1 MKKNIKYG
9 CWLHDCGK
17 IGVPDG
23 ILNKPGILDAE
34 QFEMIK
40 QHSRWG
46 AEVVRTAQLTE
57 PVVNIALYH
66 HERFNGKG
74 YPVGLRGTD
83 IPLEARI
90 VAIADTYDAMTSDR
104 PYRNKLPHEEAI
116 EALRQGKATAFD
128 PELVDLFLNNSA
140 NVLESGDHE

>member
-1 MKKNIKYG
+1 
-9 CWLHDCGK
+9 
-17 IGVPDG
+17 
-23 ILNKPGILDAE
+23 
-34 QFEMIK
+34 MIK

-90 VAIADTYDAMTSDR
+90 VAIADTYMM
-104 PYRNKLPHEEAI
+104 L
-116 EALRQGKATAFD
+116 
-128 PELVDLFLNNSA
+128 
-140 NVLESGDHE
+140 